1 MSKRTSHI
9 MSKKQVTCSVQDDK
23 SYVMSNM
30 TLKIIFI
37 SQFFNVPICT
47 FLIIWFK
54 AGCLVLT
61 VLQSAHIRAF
71 QSVWQTHAFWWWALP
86 SFQRLTNTHILC
98 SDPLPYAIASQQ
110 IQDCL
115 RYWLFIHPM
124 QWMHHHLFNSFFL
137 LNLPSSTNRTWYFR
151 VLFKAASPYC
161 GLVVGSLCMFH

>member
-9 MSKKQVTCSVQDDK
+9 MSKKQVTCSVQYDK

-47 FLIIWFK
+47 FLSSDSKLDAWFSQSCSLHISVHFSPFDK
-54 AGCLVLT
+54 HTHLGSEHFHVQLQANKSRTAWGAGC
-61 VLQSAHIRAF
+61 S
-71 QSVWQTHAFWWWALP
+71 
-86 SFQRLTNTHILC
+86 
-98 SDPLPYAIASQQ
+98 
-110 IQDCL
+110 
-115 RYWLFIHPM
+115 M
-124 QWMHHHLFNSFFL
+124 EWMHHQLFNSFFL